1 MAKNRKWGPVLA
13 FGAVTAV
20 LGGIAAYKHRKE
32 IERTLQ
38 EIADQMDAWDSSED
52 FFHDED
58 AVVHTVT
65 HAEIRPPRK
74 GRPPRRATSWT
85 PPATRSPPRRPRKR
99 NPKSERSRCPLFLAT
114 GGSVI

>member
-65 HAEIRPPRK
+65 HAEKDEAVAQEDQAAAEGEAAEESDFVDAP
-74 GRPPRRATSWT
+74 GDAE
-85 PPATRSPPRRPRKR
+85 PAQEAQEEKP
-99 NPKSERSRCPLFLAT
+99 E
-114 GGSVI
+114 V